1 MYVNT
6 FNHYLCIDRIV
17 QKKEKNYG
25 IAILRVLLAYMVV
38 IDHFYDSKRKKKFLH
53 ILYYH
58 IPTFFLLSFYFTY
71 NTFSKFNITKIK
83 LRFERL
89 IIPYFYWS
97 VIAWIINNIY
107 FYILD
112 QKCSHTLYAFF
123 HNILNGH
130 IFILALWFQNIL
142 ILTTLVITII
152 VFFFKNEFLLIFQI
166 LMIISYIFQYSGYN
180 YYFFKN
186 YFSTNYYNTYGRFFD
201 TFPNSLTGFFLAAL
215 NIPNKIQTHKIRN
228 IIISLI
234 VLVIISSNKFE
245 NNLLTFK
252 YGGIRLNIASI
263 CIFLIF
269 FFFPSSININIKF
282 IKLIDIITNYTAGI
296 YFVHY
301 LLGKGYIMKFL
312 LAKKIKTFFGCFL
325 LYIFSFL
332 VCILL
337 DKLIG
342 KTKLRHL
349 IK

>member
-1 MYVNT
+1 MHI
-6 FNHYLCIDRIV
+6 FDRID
-17 QKKEKNYG
+17 KKKDKNYG

-38 IDHFYDSKRKKKFLH
+38 IDHFYNSKRKKKFLH

-71 NTFSKFNITKIK
+71 NTLTKFNITKIK

-89 IIPYFYWS
+89 VIPYFCWS

-112 QKCSHTLYAFF
+112 KKCSHSLYAFL

-166 LMIISYIFQYSGYN
+166 LMIVSYKFQYSGDN
-180 YYFFKN
+180 YYFFKK
-186 YFSTNYYNTYGRFFD
+186 YFRANYYNTYGRFFE
-201 TFPNSLTGFFLAAL
+201 TLPNSITGFFLAAFC
-215 NIPNKIQTHKIRN
+215 IPNKMQTYKIRTV
-228 IIISLI
+228 IISII
-234 VLVIISSNKFE
+234 VLGIISSNKFE
-245 NNLLTFK
+245 NDLKTFK

-269 FFFPSSININIKF
+269 YLSLNSVYINKKIIK
-282 IKLIDIITNYTAGI
+282 IIDISTNYTAGI
-296 YFVHY
+296 YFIHY
-301 LLGKGYIMKFL
+301 LIGKGYIMNFL
-312 LAKKIKTFFGCFL
+312 LSKKLKTFFGCFII
-325 LYIFSFL
+325 YIFSF
-332 VCILL
+332 VTCILL